1 MNKVKIAVIIFVFL
15 FVGLFVYWL
24 TTIDKNNVITKTV
37 VKKETSV
44 KCNITASKGTI
55 KTKPVIKLI
64 NKFNNVL
71 IDSVNNIDT
80 LIQYQYMAETDTTI
94 NVNDSLG
101 RLRGIVKLNTKF
113 ISDKPIS
120 SYAYFETNYKIKNI
134 SYDTFEKETI
144 TKIVKESET
153 GFFRNFGFGIFAG
166 GIINNKNIDYGIG
179 FGIVY
184 KLTK

>member
-1 MNKVKIAVIIFVFL
+1 MNKVKIAAVIVVL
-15 FVGLFVYWL
+15 LLVSSFVYWL
-24 TTIDKNNVITKTV
+24 TAFSKNNVVTKTV
-37 VKKETSV
+37 VKKETCV

-64 NKFNNVL
+64 NKYNNVL
-71 IDSVNNIDT
+71 IDTLNNIDT
-80 LIQYQYMAETDTTI
+80 LIHYQYMAETDTSI
-94 NVNDSLG
+94 NISDSLG
-101 RLRGIVKLNTKF
+101 RQRGIVELNTKL

-134 SYDTFEKETI
+134 SYDTFEKETVTNI
-144 TKIVKESET
+144 IKENER
-153 GFFRNFGFGIFAG
+153 GFFKNFGLGIFAG